1 MDLKQ
6 ISLFGDG
13 HWGVQWPAGAG
24 PGSSRRF
31 ERERERIG
39 NSAMCLLWRVFQ
51 RLVRRFVSPWP
62 VMLAV
67 FVDRVWASKA
77 IARIFGVEG

>member
-1 MDLKQ
+1 MSPCRRVRVAIVCLFLGTAEARAGMPSVTLADL
-6 ISLFGDG
+6 
-13 HWGVQWPAGAG
+13 
-24 PGSSRRF
+24 RT
-31 ERERERIG
+31 
-39 NSAMCLLWRVFQ
+39 AMRTGLTE
-51 RLVRRFVSPWP
+51 LVRRFVSPWP